1 MIRNIW
7 KHFCT
12 ITRHK
17 LLVGKG
23 CFRVGLYKQGLLHD
37 LSKYSPSEFWVGVKY
52 YQGNQSPNNR
62 ERNAIGYSS
71 AWLHHKGRNKHHY
84 EYWIDYSTH
93 SDRGIMVPVK
103 MPDRYLA
110 EMIIDRIA
118 ASKVY
123 KGRDY
128 TDACPLE
135 YYYLGTHRAPI
146 EESTKEKLLFY
157 LELLAREGE
166 EETFRRMKKEL
177 VHR

>member
-1 MIRNIW
+1 MDIW
-7 KHFCT
+7 GHFHT
-12 ITRHK
+12 ITEHK
-17 LLVGKG
+17 LLVMKH
-23 CFRVGLYKQGLLHD
+23 CFKIGLYRQGLLHD
-37 LSKYSPSEFWVGVKY
+37 LSKYTPSEFIPGCIY
-52 YQGNQSPNNR
+52 YQGYRSPNNAER
-62 ERNAIGYSS
+62 EDKGYSS

-110 EMIIDRIA
+110 EMIIDRSA

-128 TDACPLE
+128 TDAWPLE

-146 EESTKEKLLFY
+146 EESTKEKLLSYF
-157 LELLAREGE
+157 ELMAREAE
-166 EETFRRMKKEL
+166 EEPFRTMKKEL